1 METEL
6 VLELPNDL
14 RQIEHAVEYVMQ
26 RCAACQTHGRKL
38 RLNFRVSLTEAL
50 SNAMLYGNDS
60 DPDKRV
66 RVEVIVGEREIK
78 ARVTDE
84 GSGFDPAQIPDPT
97 SADNLEKSGG
107 RGLFLMRELM
117 DEVHYN
123 ERGNQVTMVLRL
135 DPEAECAKGER
146 PKGERPKGERGTG
159 GRTKGG
165 GGASHGGPAG
175 GGGAKA

>member
-26 RCAACQTHGRKL
+26 RCAACRTYGRKL

-50 SNAMLYGNDS
+50 SNAMLYGNGR
-60 DPDKRV
+60 DPGKRV
-66 RVEVIVGEREIK
+66 RVEVIVREWEIK
-78 ARVTDE
+78 ACITDE
-84 GSGFDPAQIPDPT
+84 GTGFDPERIPDPT
-97 SADNLEKSGG
+97 TPKNLERSCG

-123 ERGNQVTMVLRL
+123 AQGNQVTLILRL
-135 DPEAECAKGER
+135 EPET
-146 PKGERPKGERGTG
+146 ERG
-159 GRTKGG
+159 REV
-165 GGASHGGPAG
+165 AEA
-175 GGGAKA
+175 

>member
-26 RCAACQTHGRKL
+26 RCAECQPHGRKL

-50 SNAMLYGNDS
+50 SNAMLYGNER
-60 DPDKRV
+60 DPEKRV

-78 ARVTDE
+78 ARITDE
-84 GSGFDPAQIPDPT
+84 GAGFDPGGIPDPT
-97 SADNLEKSGG
+97 EPGNLEKSGG

-117 DEVHYN
+117 DEVHFN
-123 ERGNQVTMVLRL
+123 ERGNQVTLILRL
-135 DPEAECAKGER
+135 DPEDRDRAKGAR
-146 PKGERPKGERGTG
+146 GKGS
-159 GRTKGG
+159 RTKGG
-165 GGASHGGPAG
+165 GPTAGGKAG